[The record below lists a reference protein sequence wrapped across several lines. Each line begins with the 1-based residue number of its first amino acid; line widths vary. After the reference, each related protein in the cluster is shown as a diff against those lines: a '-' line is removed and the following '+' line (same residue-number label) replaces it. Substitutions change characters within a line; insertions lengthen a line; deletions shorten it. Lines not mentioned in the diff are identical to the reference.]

1 MAQTESQNITLP
13 MSGTGKTDFSLIK
26 SPTTVL
32 HSLEC
37 PVNEDFR
44 RSLRDHFVKKMQE
57 DGKRRC
63 EAIRGL
69 LDAIGRM
76 VESND
81 GWLPLAD
88 GSFYCAKLDAVL
100 PAPADVTF
108 RNCYVQ
114 LGSLTPANGTPQ
126 SWDWQ
131 SADSSSDAFLKG
143 HEKRPYSYFPKTMT
157 VGSQKLPAR
166 VPSYGELD
174 DLLSGDAVLL
184 PYPEA
189 TYERSYI
196 AELKPGTTLG
206 DTPEAR
212 LRYAGVT
219 ATGKVCGNFYING
232 GKLDAARP
240 FATGASSGPITDW
253 QGTKTCVRDRFL
265 AVIPIA
271 RLHDTETYRQLA
283 PHQILHR
290 WLKFGL
296 TPASLGDMPEDSVYE
311 ALDDAQLNDWKQ
323 LAASYADEPKLFKLN
338 SSTLFDADAYVRRY
352 EAGESL
358 FNEPTLDDAIQSV
371 IDRQN
376 TGEDRALF
384 DIATEQLLNA
394 DGIRANINPAFPP
407 TKLTNPTEGLW
418 DLWADNLPQESGGK
432 TVRIRTEVYARNPK
446 ADIQRN
452 GVIGIDFGTKN
463 TTVVRKIQRQQEMP
477 LRIGVTDYAKEPT
490 STSEYENPTV
500 MQFIS
505 LNDFT
510 QAYEAFPGR
519 PHTKWEHLTISHTA
533 DAFLKNC
540 QQSQLFSTFLTELKQ
555 WAGDVGKRTL
565 RFRDQSGDN
574 FELPPYIELEE
585 DDFDPIEVY
594 AYYLGLTINN
604 QRNGIFLC
612 YELSYPVTYDKEA
625 RDRLQASFERGLKK
639 SLPKTIL
646 DDTELMRGFRVNL
659 AASEPAA
666 YAICALREF
675 GFRPQGDQAVYYG
688 VFDFGGGT
696 TDFDYGI
703 YRHADEDK
711 DGDDVDYILKHF
723 RPSGDRYLGGENL
736 LQLMAFQVFRDNL
749 QAFRQANIPMARP
762 NDSENT
768 HFAGDEDLVD
778 DSPEAH
784 LNLNSLMTKLRPIWE
799 KNPVKEKDKNQ
810 EGAQNATDDGETPN
824 YDEGIKPLLIDKQG
838 AAKTDVTLDI
848 VDVEGLEAMLKKRIE
863 RGVKQFFLRMKE
875 SFRMPTV
882 SEDLTRINI
891 FLAGNSCKSP
901 IVKELMDKY
910 AAEFKKDIDAA
921 VDDNTPI
928 EIQVFPPLGSD
939 EAFELIRERKGADA
953 VPTDFQQRLC
963 CPTGKTGVAFG
974 LVISRKGSSAVRVI
988 DQDQDQNGAISFRW
1002 YVGRAREG
1010 LLKTVIT
1017 CETQKDA
1024 WVQMLKCV
1032 HDDVVELLY
1041 SLEPEAGTGNL
1052 PESRAS
1058 ILSVNLP
1065 ASAIGCR
1072 LFVRW
1077 TAANSIQLV
1086 AAKSLDALD
1095 EDDVIDLE
1103 LQ

>member
-1 MAQTESQNITLP
+1 MAQQESQNITLP

-26 SPTTVL
+26 SDTTVL

-44 RSLRDHFVKKMQE
+44 RSLHDHFVKRMGE
-57 DGKRRC
+57 DGARRC

-76 VESND
+76 LESND

-88 GSFYCAKLDAVL
+88 GTFYCAKLDAVL
-100 PAPADVTF
+100 PAPSDVTF

-157 VGSQKLPAR
+157 VGSQKLPAQ

-174 DLLSGDAVLL
+174 ELLSGDAVLL

-196 AELKPGTTLG
+196 AKLKPGTTLG
-206 DTPEAR
+206 DTPEAK

-219 ATGKVCGNFYING
+219 ADGKVCGNFYING
-232 GKLDAARP
+232 GKLDTACP
-240 FATGASSGPITDW
+240 FASGPCSGPITDW

-283 PHQILHR
+283 PSQILHR
-290 WLKFGL
+290 WLKYGL

-311 ALDDAQLNDWKQ
+311 VLDDAQLKDWKQ
-323 LAASYADEPKLFKLN
+323 LAASYAAEPKLFKLN

-376 TGEDRALF
+376 TGDDGALF
-384 DIATEQLLNA
+384 AFATRQLLDA

-418 DLWADNLPQESGGK
+418 DLWADNLSQESSEK
-432 TVRIRTEVYARNPK
+432 SVRIRTEVYARNPK
-446 ADIQRN
+446 ADVQRN

-477 LRIGVTDYAKEPT
+477 LRIGVTDYTKEPT

-505 LNDFT
+505 LDDFRN
-510 QAYEAFPGR
+510 AYDAWPGR

-533 DAFLKNC
+533 AGVLKNC
-540 QQSQLFSTFLTELKQ
+540 RQSQLFSTFLTELKQ

-565 RFRDQSGDN
+565 RFRDQSGHT

-639 SLPKTIL
+639 SLPKSIL
-646 DDTELMRGFRVNL
+646 DDDELMKGFRVNL

-675 GFRPQGDQAVYYG
+675 GFRPQGDQTVYYG

-703 YRHADEDK
+703 YRHADEDQ
-711 DGDDVDYILKHF
+711 DGDDVDYILTHF

-736 LQLMAFQVFRDNL
+736 LQLMAFRVFRDNL
-749 QAFRQANIPMARP
+749 KAFRDNNIPIALP

-768 HFAGDEDLVD
+768 RFAGDEDLVD

-784 LNLNSLMTKLRPIWE
+784 LNLNALMTQLRPIWE
-799 KNPVKEKDKNQ
+799 KESAKDG
-810 EGAQNATDDGETPN
+810 EQNAAEDTEKSN
-824 YDEGIKPLLIDKQG
+824 YDNGITPLLFNKQVE
-838 AAKTDVTLDI
+838 AKSDVQLGN
-848 VDVEGLEAMLKKRIE
+848 VDVEGLETMLKKRIE
-863 RGVKQFFLRMKE
+863 HGVKQFFHRMKE
-875 SFRMPTV
+875 SFRMPDIPK
-882 SEDLTRINI
+882 DLTSINI

-901 IVKELMDKY
+901 IVKELMNQY
-910 AAEFKKDIDAA
+910 AEEFKKDIEKE
-921 VDDNTPI
+921 VDGNCPI
-928 EIQVFPPLGSD
+928 ELQVFPPLGSA
-939 EAFELIRERKGADA
+939 EAFALIRERKGDEA
-953 VPTDFQQRLC
+953 VPADFQQQLC

-988 DQDQDQNGAISFRW
+988 DQDQDQDGSISFRW

-1010 LLKTVIT
+1010 LFKPVIT

-1024 WVQMLKCV
+1024 WTQMLKRV

-1041 SLEPEAGTGNL
+1041 SLEPEAGTGSL

-1065 ASAIGCR
+1065 ASAIGCP

-1077 TAANSIQLV
+1077 TAANTIQLV
-1086 AAKSLDALD
+1086 AAKSLDSLD
-1095 EDDVIDLE
+1095 EDDIIDIE